1 MRRKPC
7 RTAPEKASGSGR
19 RKDRSQALQSQN
31 VTIVCCL
38 DQTLYPL
45 SWKTPPSG
53 DVKKRDRSLSR
64 MVGRRRGRLPFYA
77 KTNIQRSAVPLQG
90 SSEHLFKLR
99 YGCGSLVPIRSRG
112 SAYERVKI
120 VGLASADQN
129 ISAICTPY

>member
-7 RTAPEKASGSGR
+7 ISAPGKNFR
-19 RKDRSQALQSQN
+19 IRYPSQAPQPQN
-31 VTIVCCL
+31 GTVLRRL
-38 DQTLYPL
+38 DQALYPL
-45 SWKTPPSG
+45 SRKTSSPG
-53 DVKKRDRSLSR
+53 DGKKRDRSVSR

>member
-7 RTAPEKASGSGR
+7 RIASEKGFWI
-19 RKDRSQALQSQN
+19 RSEKRSLSSTTVSKRNDSMLPRSNALSSFMEN
-31 VTIVCCL
+31 A
-38 DQTLYPL
+38 TL
-45 SWKTPPSG
+45 WRWE
-53 DVKKRDRSLSR
+53 KRNRSLSR

-90 SSEHLFKLR
+90 SSEHLFKLW
-99 YGCGSLVPIRSRG
+99 YGCGSLVPIRSWG